1 MVVVPADTAVTTPVL
16 EMVATAGT
24 EEDQGLVASGL
35 VVAVK
40 VELNPTQ
47 ALRVPDIT
55 GFALTI
61 KLAVVVQP
69 LLSK

>member
-1 MVVVPADTAVTTPVL
+1 MVVVPAATAVTTPEL
-16 EMVATAGT
+16 EMVATPKAD
-24 EEDQGLVASGL
+24 EDQGLVASGL
-35 VVAVK
+35 VVAVR

-47 ALRVPDIT
+47 ALKVPDIT